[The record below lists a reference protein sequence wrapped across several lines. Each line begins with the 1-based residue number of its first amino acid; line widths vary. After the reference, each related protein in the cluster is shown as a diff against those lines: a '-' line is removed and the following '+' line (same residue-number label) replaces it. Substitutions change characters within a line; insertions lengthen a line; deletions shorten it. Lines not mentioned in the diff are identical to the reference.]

1 MNTKHFLR
9 CLIAILSLSLGL
21 TVPASAQC
29 TGDLTGNGIVDGA
42 DLGTILA
49 YWGPR
54 TQDPTSIASDLN
66 GDGLINGA
74 DLGVLLAIWGRSE
87 SVV

>member
-9 CLIAILSLSLGL
+9 AVTAILSIAFA
-21 TVPASAQC
+21 VPASAQC
-29 TGDLTGNGIVDGA
+29 TGDRTGNGIVDGA

-54 TQDPTSIASDLN
+54 TQDPTSIASDSQPRYLSKA
-66 GDGLINGA
+66 L
-74 DLGVLLAIWGRSE
+74 RSCPR
-87 SVV
+87 